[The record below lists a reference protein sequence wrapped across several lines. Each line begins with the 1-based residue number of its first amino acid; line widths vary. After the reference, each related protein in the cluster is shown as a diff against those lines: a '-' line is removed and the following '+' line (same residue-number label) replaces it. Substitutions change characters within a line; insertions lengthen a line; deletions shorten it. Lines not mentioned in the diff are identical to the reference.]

1 MAWSVT
7 TLAWGLIEFK
17 SGYETAGEY
26 NEAVDQ
32 IMWVTDYFVKCHTA
46 PNEFWGQVG
55 DGNTGTVSKF
65 IKKTGNI
72 DFLTPIC
79 ELWTKNPHQFFLKNS
94 KSILLTF

>member
-1 MAWSVT
+1 MIQLCTVIFSKTSFFQFNFPMAWSVT

-55 DGNTGTVSKF
+55 DGNTGSVSTF
-65 IKKTGNI
+65 ALKT
-72 DFLTPIC
+72 
-79 ELWTKNPHQFFLKNS
+79 
-94 KSILLTF
+94 

>member
-55 DGNTGTVSKF
+55 DGNTGPVSNFVPNYRKM
-65 IKKTGNI
+65 
-72 DFLTPIC
+72 FLI
-79 ELWTKNPHQFFLKNS
+79 
-94 KSILLTF
+94 IR

>member
-55 DGNTGTVSKF
+55 DGNTGPVSNF
-65 IKKTGNI
+65 IPGKMFSIRHNSLNLI
-72 DFLTPIC
+72 DD
-79 ELWTKNPHQFFLKNS
+79 
-94 KSILLTF
+94 